1 MLKKIL
7 LAVAV
12 SLGLAASAQT
22 IKIGLVDIN
31 GVIAAMPETTTAQQ
45 QLQETQKKYEA
56 QYQKLG
62 EELQKQYTELQNMA
76 ENELPAIRENK
87 TKAFADN
94 QQKLQNFEQ
103 QVMQDL
109 QKMQND
115 LMAPIMQK
123 AQGAIESVGREGN
136 FTLVQALDPQF
147 TFYYSAPAEDITPLV
162 KAKLGLK

>member
-12 SLGLAASAQT
+12 TFGLAASAQT
-22 IKIGLVDIN
+22 VKIGLVDIN
-31 GVIAAMPETTTAQQ
+31 SIIGAMPETTTAQQ
-45 QLQETQKKYEA
+45 QIQEAQKKYESE
-56 QYQKLG
+56 YNKLG
-62 EELQKQYTELQNMA
+62 EELQKQYTELQNMP
-76 ENELPAIRENK
+76 ENELPAIRERK

-94 QQKLQNFEQ
+94 QQKLQAFEQ

-109 QKMQND
+109 QKLQGE

-123 AQGAIESVGREGN
+123 AQSAIESVGKEGN
-136 FTLVQALDPQF
+136 FTLVQALDPQL

-162 KAKLGLK
+162 KTKLGLK